1 MAITKKYWTLAQIIA
16 KVEADLNLE
25 DEGFISE
32 SEMLGYINEAIDEA
46 ETEVHGI
53 YEDYFL
59 SKETLTLVSG
69 TSEYSLPT
77 TVFAHK
83 IRRVTYRNG
92 ARTYT
97 VKRIRD
103 WKKFEQYELDKVGG
117 AQSEAEYQYFL
128 MNSTVGDPKF
138 LFSPEV
144 SESGAYIT
152 VWFLRQANRLEVDAD
167 KMDIPEAANF
177 VIQYVK
183 MRCYEKERHA
193 NLEKA
198 MSDVEKERTILT
210 GILASMVPDA
220 DNEIEMDLS
229 AYQEMN

>member
-1 MAITKKYWTLAQIIA
+1 MAITKKYWTLAQLVA

-25 DEGFISE
+25 DEGFVTP
-32 SEMLGYINEAIDEA
+32 SEMVGYVNEAIDEA

-59 SKETLTLVSG
+59 SKEALTLVGG
-69 TSEYSLPT
+69 TSEYSIPT

-83 IRRVTYRNG
+83 IRRITYRNG
-92 ARTYT
+92 TRTYT

-103 WKKFEQYELDKVGG
+103 WKKFEEFELNKVGG
-117 AQSEAEYQYFL
+117 AQSGAEYQYFL
-128 MNSTVGDPKF
+128 INSSVGDPKI
-138 LFSPEV
+138 LFSPDV
-144 SESGAYIT
+144 SESGAYMTI
-152 VWFLRQANRLEVDAD
+152 WFLRQANRLEVDAD

-177 VIQYVK
+177 VLQYVK
-183 MRCYEKERHA
+183 MRCYEKEGHP
-193 NLEKA
+193 NLTKA
-198 MSDVEKERTILT
+198 MEDVEKERTLLT

-229 AYQEMN
+229 SYQEMN